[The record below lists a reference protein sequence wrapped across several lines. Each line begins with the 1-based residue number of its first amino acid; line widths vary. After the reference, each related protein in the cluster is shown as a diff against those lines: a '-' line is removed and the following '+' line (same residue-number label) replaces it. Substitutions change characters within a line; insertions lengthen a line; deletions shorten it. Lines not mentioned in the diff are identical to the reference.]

1 MILLFCRCMKPIKY
15 SFILAVLCCSFL
27 ACKKSDNKNTPH
39 SAITIQG
46 FYLTDYNGNF
56 LGWNGPADSDWLFRP
71 GLSAAELA
79 LFNFDTQLSLD
90 NTTMTT
96 VPSTVIAYP
105 NPASVAQIY
114 YFSSNDSNV
123 IKLVIVDSNLN
134 VLTKTAFKWG
144 SGSQLGGKPVQ
155 INLNDKTLFPD
166 HSSRRA
172 YFSYS
177 AKDHP
182 DYKAGYGDIR
192 ICYGTSASGCF

>member
-1 MILLFCRCMKPIKY
+1 MILLFCGRMKPFKY
-15 SFILAVLCCSFL
+15 PFILAVLCCSFF

-46 FYLTDYNGNF
+46 FLLDDFNGNY
-56 LGWNGPADSDWLFRP
+56 LGQNGPADSDWLFRP
-71 GLSAAELA
+71 GLSTAEMA

-96 VPSTVIAYP
+96 IPYNVAAFP
-105 NPASVAQIY
+105 NPSSVAQIY
-114 YFSSNDSNV
+114 DFSCYDSNV

-134 VLTKTAFKWG
+134 VLKKTAIKWG
-144 SGSQLGGKPVQ
+144 SGGRPGGKTVQ
-155 INLNDKTLFPD
+155 IDLSDKLLFPD

-192 ICYGTSASGCF
+192 ICYGTAVSGCF

>member
-1 MILLFCRCMKPIKY
+1 MILLFCRPMKLIKY
-15 SFILAVLCCSFL
+15 SFILAVLCCSFFD
-27 ACKKSDNKNTPH
+27 CKKSDNKNTPR

-46 FYLTDYNGNF
+46 FFLTDYNGNS
-56 LGWNGPADSDWLFRP
+56 LSWNGPADSDWLFRP
-71 GLSAAELA
+71 GLSAAEMA

-90 NTTMTT
+90 NTKMTT
-96 VPSTVIAYP
+96 IPFNIEAFP
-105 NPASVAQIY
+105 NPASVVQLY
-114 YFSSNDSNV
+114 SFSCYDSNV

-134 VLTKTAFKWG
+134 VLKKKAIKWG
-144 SGSQLGGKPVQ
+144 SGSRSFGSTVQ
-155 INLNDKTLFPD
+155 IDLSDKTLFPD

-192 ICYGTSASGCF
+192 ICYGTTVSGCF

>member
-1 MILLFCRCMKPIKY
+1 MILLFCRRMKPIKY
-15 SFILAVLCCSFL
+15 SFILAVLCCSLF
-27 ACKKSDNKNTPH
+27 ACKKSDNKNTSR

-46 FYLTDYNGNF
+46 FFLTDYNGNF
-56 LGWNGPADSDWLFRP
+56 LGWNGQQDSDWLFRP
-71 GLSAAELA
+71 SLSAAELA

-96 VPSTVIAYP
+96 IPSNVEAFP
-105 NPASVAQIY
+105 NPASVVQIY
-114 YFSSNDSNV
+114 YFSCYDSNV

-134 VLTKTAFKWG
+134 VLKKTAIKWG
-144 SGSQLGGKPVQ
+144 SGSQPGGKPVQ
-155 INLNDKTLFPD
+155 IDLSDKTLFPD

-192 ICYGTSASGCF
+192 ICNGTAVSGCF